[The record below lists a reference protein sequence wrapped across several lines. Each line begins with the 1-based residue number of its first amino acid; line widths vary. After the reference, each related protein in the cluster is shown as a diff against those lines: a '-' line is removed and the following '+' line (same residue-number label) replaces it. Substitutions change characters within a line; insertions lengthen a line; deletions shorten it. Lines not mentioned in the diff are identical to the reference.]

1 MVASKG
7 SNDDRDLVGR
17 ARRGD
22 REAFTQL
29 IMQYQVPLDN
39 MALRMVGRPDDAADI
54 AQEAFL
60 RAWEKIRTLRE
71 APFKS
76 WLFQIAANLC
86 YDHFRRGRRY
96 GVMPED
102 DQTST
107 SNVVGLGIATPDP
120 QERAEANE
128 RTRLVRDSI
137 AALDH
142 DMRIAIVLRD
152 VNGMAYNEIAA
163 VLRVPLG
170 TVKSRIA
177 RARAQ
182 VQECLQ
188 QHPDFFPTREDAC
201 AECTRRLEGL
211 RETVH
216 AVRALPMDTPT
227 RTFTIPAQRR
237 QSFRWAPVGWVG
249 GVAAAFLVV
258 ALGVTQLHGPA
269 GSTASTSG
277 GFSEHRAVAPAAS
290 QGQILDSSRSGAA
303 SQAFNPILNTVTVT

>member
-1 MVASKG
+1 MFPSKS

-29 IMQYQVPLDN
+29 IMQYQVPLYN

-86 YDHFRRGRRY
+86 YDHFRRGKRY
-96 GVMPED
+96 GVMPDE
-102 DQTST
+102 DQTSYQS

-128 RTRLVRDSI
+128 RTRLVRESI
-137 AALDH
+137 QALDH

-152 VNGMAYNEIAA
+152 VNGMAYDEIAS

-182 VQECLQ
+182 VQEQLQ
-188 QHPDFFPTREDAC
+188 RHPDFFPTREDA
-201 AECTRRLEGL
+201 
-211 RETVH
+211 H
-216 AVRALPMDTPT
+216 AD
-227 RTFTIPAQRR
+227 
-237 QSFRWAPVGWVG
+237 
-249 GVAAAFLVV
+249 
-258 ALGVTQLHGPA
+258 
-269 GSTASTSG
+269 
-277 GFSEHRAVAPAAS
+277 
-290 QGQILDSSRSGAA
+290 
-303 SQAFNPILNTVTVT
+303 

>member
-1 MVASKG
+1 M
-7 SNDDRDLVGR
+7 DDRDRVGR

-29 IMQYQVPLDN
+29 IVQYQVPLYN

-71 APFKS
+71 APFKA

-96 GVMPED
+96 GVMPDEVHTGN
-102 DQTST
+102 QP

-137 AALDH
+137 QALDH
-142 DMRIAIVLRD
+142 DMRIAIILRD
-152 VNGMAYNEIAA
+152 VNGMAYDEIAS

-182 VQECLQ
+182 VQERLQ
-188 QHPDFFPTREDAC
+188 QHPELFPTSSRREDA
-201 AECTRRLEGL
+201 
-211 RETVH
+211 H
-216 AVRALPMDTPT
+216 AD
-227 RTFTIPAQRR
+227 
-237 QSFRWAPVGWVG
+237 
-249 GVAAAFLVV
+249 
-258 ALGVTQLHGPA
+258 
-269 GSTASTSG
+269 
-277 GFSEHRAVAPAAS
+277 
-290 QGQILDSSRSGAA
+290 
-303 SQAFNPILNTVTVT
+303 

>member
-1 MVASKG
+1 MAGPGRAVNRFATRISRRVATPEPAARSELPEEGLEPTRTYAQALLRRPRLPFRHSGLCARRVYG
-7 SNDDRDLVGR
+7 SALVGKLLRMLTANSQDDRDRVGR

-29 IMQYQVPLDN
+29 IVQYQVPLYN

-96 GVMPED
+96 GVMPDEEI
-102 DQTST
+102 T

-128 RTRLVRDSI
+128 RMRLVRDCI
-137 AALDH
+137 QALDH

-152 VNGMAYNEIAA
+152 VNGMAYEEIAT

-182 VQECLQ
+182 VQEHLQ
-188 QHPDFFPTREDAC
+188 RHPDFFPTTED
-201 AECTRRLEGL
+201 
-211 RETVH
+211 VH
-216 AVRALPMDTPT
+216 A
-227 RTFTIPAQRR
+227 
-237 QSFRWAPVGWVG
+237 
-249 GVAAAFLVV
+249 
-258 ALGVTQLHGPA
+258 
-269 GSTASTSG
+269 
-277 GFSEHRAVAPAAS
+277 E
-290 QGQILDSSRSGAA
+290 
-303 SQAFNPILNTVTVT
+303 

>member
-1 MVASKG
+1 M
-7 SNDDRDLVGR
+7 DDRDLVGR

-29 IMQYQVPLDN
+29 IVQYQVPLYN
-39 MALRMVGRPDDAADI
+39 MALRMVGGPEDAADI

-96 GVMPED
+96 GTMPED
-102 DQTST
+102 EQTGK
-107 SNVVGLGIATPDP
+107 VVGLGIATPDP

-128 RTRLVRDSI
+128 RNRLVRQSI
-137 AALDH
+137 AALEH
-142 DMRIAIVLRD
+142 DMRIAIILRD
-152 VNGMAYNEIAA
+152 VNGLSYDEIAG

-182 VQECLQ
+182 VQESLQ
-188 QHPDFFPTREDAC
+188 RHPELFPMSAPREDAH
-201 AECTRRLEGL
+201 AE
-211 RETVH
+211 
-216 AVRALPMDTPT
+216 
-227 RTFTIPAQRR
+227 
-237 QSFRWAPVGWVG
+237 
-249 GVAAAFLVV
+249 
-258 ALGVTQLHGPA
+258 
-269 GSTASTSG
+269 
-277 GFSEHRAVAPAAS
+277 
-290 QGQILDSSRSGAA
+290 
-303 SQAFNPILNTVTVT
+303 

>member
-1 MVASKG
+1 MLPSKG
-7 SNDDRDLVGR
+7 VNDDRDLVGR

-29 IMQYQVPLDN
+29 IVQYQVPLYN

-86 YDHFRRGRRY
+86 YDHFRRGKRY
-96 GVMPED
+96 GVMPDE
-102 DQTST
+102 DQTGH
-107 SNVVGLGIATPDP
+107 VVALGIATPDP

-137 AALDH
+137 AALEH
-142 DMRIAIVLRD
+142 DMRIAIILRD
-152 VNGMAYNEIAA
+152 VNGMTYDEIAS

-182 VQECLQ
+182 VQDRLQ
-188 QHPDFFPTREDAC
+188 QHPDFFPTREDAH
-201 AECTRRLEGL
+201 AE
-211 RETVH
+211 
-216 AVRALPMDTPT
+216 
-227 RTFTIPAQRR
+227 
-237 QSFRWAPVGWVG
+237 
-249 GVAAAFLVV
+249 
-258 ALGVTQLHGPA
+258 
-269 GSTASTSG
+269 
-277 GFSEHRAVAPAAS
+277 
-290 QGQILDSSRSGAA
+290 
-303 SQAFNPILNTVTVT
+303 

>member
-1 MVASKG
+1 M
-7 SNDDRDLVGR
+7 DDRDLVGR

-29 IMQYQVPLDN
+29 IVQYQVPLYN
-39 MALRMVGRPDDAADI
+39 MALRMVGGPEDAADI

-96 GVMPED
+96 GTMPED
-102 DQTST
+102 EQTGK
-107 SNVVGLGIATPDP
+107 VVGLGIATPDP

-128 RTRLVRDSI
+128 RNRLVRQSI
-137 AALDH
+137 AALEH
-142 DMRIAIVLRD
+142 DMRMAIILRD
-152 VNGMAYNEIAA
+152 VNGLSYEEIAG

-182 VQECLQ
+182 VQVSLQ
-188 QHPDFFPTREDAC
+188 RHPELFPVSAPREDAH
-201 AECTRRLEGL
+201 AE
-211 RETVH
+211 
-216 AVRALPMDTPT
+216 
-227 RTFTIPAQRR
+227 
-237 QSFRWAPVGWVG
+237 
-249 GVAAAFLVV
+249 
-258 ALGVTQLHGPA
+258 
-269 GSTASTSG
+269 
-277 GFSEHRAVAPAAS
+277 
-290 QGQILDSSRSGAA
+290 
-303 SQAFNPILNTVTVT
+303 